1 MDIKKTLL
9 LGVMALPAAIAS
21 MSQPTVAVAQSASN
35 TWTGVYAGANAGG
48 AWGTSAQHDDGFTI
62 TTLCTINCGTVA
74 DGRYHISGPV
84 VGGGFGYNWQNGPW
98 VAGFETDLSWADVK
112 GHSDVCLPAPGHEC
126 GTKVESLG
134 TVRGRLGMVYGGSPA
149 YSGMPTKVAPVAT
162 RGTLVYLTGGFA
174 YGRVHG
180 WDLLTPVS
188 GTKTYTGWTVG
199 AGVEWALQGN
209 WSAKL
214 EYLYVDL
221 GKKELFDVV
230 PGVPETVSAKLN
242 VVRFGLNYKFDSGGN
257 SWGKG
262 PISAKY

>member
-9 LGVMALPAAIAS
+9 LGAMALPAAIGS

-35 TWTGVYAGANAGG
+35 TWTGAYVGASAGG
-48 AWGTSAQHDDGFTI
+48 AWGSSAQHDDI
-62 TTLCTINCGTVA
+62 TVTSIGPL

-98 VAGFETDLSWADVK
+98 VAGLETDLSWANIS
-112 GHSDVCLPAPGHEC
+112 GSGTCLPAPGHPC

-134 TVRGRLGMVYGGSPA
+134 TVRGRLGMAFGGTPA

-174 YGRVHG
+174 YGDVHA
-180 WDLLTPVS
+180 WDSLTPSS
-188 GTKTYTGWTVG
+188 GSKTYTGWTVG
-199 AGVEWALQGN
+199 AGIEWALQGN

-221 GKKELFDVV
+221 GKKDLFEAA
-230 PGVPETVSAKLN
+230 PGFPETVSAKLN
-242 VVRFGLNYKFDSGGN
+242 VVRFGLNYKFDSWGN

-262 PISAKY
+262 PIYAKY